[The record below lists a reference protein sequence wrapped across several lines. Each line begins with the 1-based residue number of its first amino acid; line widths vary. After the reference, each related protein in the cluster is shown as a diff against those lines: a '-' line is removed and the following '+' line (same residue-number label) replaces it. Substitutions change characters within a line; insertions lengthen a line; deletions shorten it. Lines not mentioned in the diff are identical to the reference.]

1 MTSSSHDDETTSSVF
16 GESVRDKVLLVFSAC
31 LAGFPFGRGLSR
43 ITDSNWTEVTVIEL
57 TVEVVVPL
65 LLVVCVGYVAV
76 KSWK

>member
-1 MTSSSHDDETTSSVF
+1 MTSSTHDDEPASSVL
-16 GESVRDKVLLVFSAC
+16 GLRDKVLLVFSTF

-65 LLVVCVGYVAV
+65 LVVVCVGYVAV
-76 KSWK
+76 KNWK